1 LTRRT
6 GAPALL
12 LGATL
17 VLTAFG
23 LRAPVT
29 SVGALLRDIQ
39 GALAMSD
46 TVAGVLT
53 MLPPLSFGVFGL
65 LAATLTRRYGTSRV
79 LVGALILMGGGLL
92 VRAAAPDSVTLLALT
107 LVTLTG
113 MALGNVLVPVAVKAW
128 FPARIGPMTGLYST
142 ALMAGTA
149 LAAAVTVPIATAFG
163 GWRVGLAFWAIPALA
178 ALIAWM
184 MVRARTPAGEPLIA
198 ADVVP
203 DLALEAVADRD
214 VVRRVWRSPQAWG
227 LTAFFGIQGFEAYV
241 VMGWLTAILQD
252 AGVSPARA
260 GVLLGVAMG
269 IGIPFALLI
278 PPLAARRPDQ
288 RPWILGLSLPP
299 VIAYV
304 GLLVAPGAAPLLW
317 VVLLGVGLA
326 TFPLALLMIG
336 MRARTSAA
344 TSALSSLVQGIGY
357 LVAVTG
363 PFTVGLLRDVTGGW
377 TAPLV
382 VLLLLLVPRTVG
394 GMIAARPGHV
404 DDAPAL
410 RP

>member
-1 LTRRT
+1 
-6 GAPALL
+6 
-12 LGATL
+12 
-17 VLTAFG
+17 
-23 LRAPVT
+23 
-29 SVGALLRDIQ
+29 
-39 GALAMSD
+39 
-46 TVAGVLT
+46 
-53 MLPPLSFGVFGL
+53 
-65 LAATLTRRYGTSRV
+65 
-79 LVGALILMGGGLL
+79 
-92 VRAAAPDSVTLLALT
+92 
-107 LVTLTG
+107 
-113 MALGNVLVPVAVKAW
+113 
-128 FPARIGPMTGLYST
+128 
-142 ALMAGTA
+142 
-149 LAAAVTVPIATAFG
+149 
-163 GWRVGLAFWAIPALA
+163 
-178 ALIAWM
+178 
-184 MVRARTPAGEPLIA
+184 
-198 ADVVP
+198 
-203 DLALEAVADRD
+203 VADRD
-214 VVRRVWRSPQAWG
+214 VVRRVRRSPQAWG
-227 LTAFFGIQGFEAYV
+227 LTAYFGIQGFEAYV

-260 GVLLGVAMG
+260 GVLLGRHGDRDPVRA
-269 IGIPFALLI
+269 AD

-299 VIAYV
+299 VVAYV

-317 VVLLGVGLA
+317 VVLLGLGLA

-344 TSALSSLVQGIGY
+344 TSALSSLAQGIGY

-404 DDAPAL
+404 DDAPAP